1 MISPQFEHLICQHF
15 ADPIVHLEAHILESL
30 VGSNARVNNL
40 FESLRFPRID
50 SFSDDV
56 QCFDKVRFSKLT
68 GLIELAFFGLSLLI
82 DVDKGVDL
90 LRVLGETLLN
100 EEGEE
105 LHLHEIFAFDFG
117 DDLVDVVE
125 AVIFDEG
132 LLEPGGLLAQLVSQF
147 GCHCHRNRKSMQM
160 SYNLFV
166 RSNFGC
172 KLLHL
177 PVILIA
183 VVKFVVFELRVL
195 N

>member
-1 MISPQFEHLICQHF
+1 MVSPQFEHLICQHF

-30 VGSNARVNNL
+30 VGSNSRVNNL

-100 EEGEE
+100 EE
-105 LHLHEIFAFDFG
+105 
-117 DDLVDVVE
+117 
-125 AVIFDEG
+125 
-132 LLEPGGLLAQLVSQF
+132 
-147 GCHCHRNRKSMQM
+147 C
-160 SYNLFV
+160 
-166 RSNFGC
+166 
-172 KLLHL
+172 
-177 PVILIA
+177 
-183 VVKFVVFELRVL
+183 
-195 N
+195 